1 MFVGKKMDDARVS
14 SLILKKKLLKL
25 KNTENA
31 ADDPGFGSF

>member
-14 SLILKKKLLKL
+14 SLILKKTFGIEKHG
-25 KNTENA
+25 NA